1 MVASFHKPGRCARR
15 RLLACVVVTFAAATA
30 AAPITDTSLPIDL
43 TAASSDFD
51 YKNNTVVF
59 RKVKITQGEMQV
71 EADQASATGLNF
83 DNAEWRLDG
92 QVRIRVPDGRLSAD
106 NARVSFRE
114 NVITRAVVRGSPAK
128 FEQRLQD
135 SKQLAQ
141 GQAGSIEYDVS
152 KNTVR
157 LQGDAWLT
165 DGQNEIRG
173 NTLIYNI
180 AAQRVV
186 ANPDERDPDGVRIT
200 INPNELRKPGEKDRS
215 P

>member
-1 MVASFHKPGRCARR
+1 MAAFFHKPGRPALSA
-15 RLLACVVVTFAAATA
+15 LLACIAVACANAAA
-30 AAPITDTSLPIDL
+30 AAPATGRDQPIDL

-59 RKVKITQGEMQV
+59 RKVKITQGDMQV
-71 EADQASATGLNF
+71 EAEAANATGLNF

-92 QVRIRVPDGRLSAD
+92 RVRIRVPDGKLAAD
-106 NARVSFRE
+106 NARVNFRE
-114 NVITRAVVRGSPAK
+114 NVITRAVVNGSPAT
-128 FEQRLQD
+128 FEQRLED

-152 KNTVR
+152 RNTVR
-157 LQGDAWLT
+157 LHGNAWLT

-173 NTLIYNI
+173 NTLIYDI
-180 AAQRVV
+180 GAQRVV

-200 INPNELRKPGEKDRS
+200 INPNELRQSRDKGNGP
-215 P
+215 

>member
-1 MVASFHKPGRCARR
+1 MVASFHKPVRFARW
-15 RLLACVVVTFAAATA
+15 RLLACVVTFAAATS

-51 YKNNTVVF
+51 YKNNTVLF

-71 EADQASATGLNF
+71 EADEASATGLNF

-92 QVRIRVPDGRLSAD
+92 QIRIRVPDGKLSAD
-106 NARVSFRE
+106 SARVSFRE
-114 NVITRAVVRGSPAK
+114 NVITRAVVRGSPAT

-157 LQGDAWLT
+157 LQGNAWLT

-200 INPNELRKPGEKDRS
+200 INPNELRKPGDKDRS